1 MKNIQRFLTRVLVQQ
16 FYLANTGFFLFF
28 FFFFFGIVKDDMLIT
43 YHKSLLLS
51 IISSP
56 MFTAIVC
63 FFWMLYNFKCIQFCR
78 TTLKAEDSNYIY
90 ILKVL
95 SPGKQFRLYFIVS
108 LLQYLPVLLYSL
120 FAISMAFSKAMHIA
134 ALLISL
140 FQLLMILIGAYSIF
154 NSINRNNSNSP
165 LEKTL
170 SVLGSFFNI
179 RLGYFAYLPGYLFNE
194 KKMAFAVVKI
204 FSLLLL
210 SVSFIR
216 NGDDFDSDLFEIFFQ
231 VVLTT
236 HAALVFYLVQFSE
249 LRLSFSRNL
258 PIPLIKTAGYYLLT
272 YFVLLLPELA
282 FMLVNNHGHLAI
294 SHIIFQY
301 GSAIAILFLYT
312 GILYGCGLHMDSYM
326 LFVFTSFVM
335 NFFLQKTGQHFLA
348 LLFTFVIAGIVFK
361 SHYYSFEK
369 SIKEEN

>member
-28 FFFFFGIVKDDMLIT
+28 FFFFFGIVKGDMLIS
-43 YHKSLLLS
+43 YHQSLLLS

-56 MFTAIVC
+56 LFTVIVC
-63 FFWMLYNFKCIQFCR
+63 CCWMLYNFKCMQFCR
-78 TTLKAEDSNYIY
+78 AALKAEDSTYIY
-90 ILKVL
+90 ILKAL
-95 SPGKQFRLYFIVS
+95 PSRKQFGLYLSVS
-108 LLQYLPVLLYSL
+108 FLQYFPVLIYSL
-120 FAISMAFSKAMHIA
+120 FAIGIAASKAMYVSEV
-134 ALLISL
+134 LISL
-140 FQLLMILIGAYSIF
+140 FQLAMVLIGACSIF
-154 NSINRNNSNSP
+154 NSINRNNIYSP
-165 LEKTL
+165 FEKML
-170 SVLGSFFNI
+170 SALGAAFTI
-179 RLGYFAYLPGYLFNE
+179 RLGYLAYLPGYLFNE
-194 KKMAFAVVKI
+194 KKIAFAAVKI

-216 NGDDFDSDLFEIFFQ
+216 NGDDFDADLFEIFFQ
-231 VVLTT
+231 VILTA
-236 HAALVFYLVQFSE
+236 HAAIVFYLVQFSE

-258 PIPLIKTAGYYLLT
+258 PIPLIKTAAYYLLP
-272 YFVLLLPELA
+272 YFILLLPELA

-294 SHIIFQY
+294 SLIIFQY
-301 GSAIAILFLYT
+301 GSAVAILFLYT

-326 LFVFTSFVM
+326 LFVFISFVM

-348 LLFTFVIAGIVFK
+348 LLFTFAIAGIVFK